1 MLSFYL
7 LIADSCKD
15 ACGFTKTIQ
24 TQILQVEFMAK
35 RLTQN
40 DLKKEEAG
48 QALEHKDYYFLAS
61 VEFLKQSE
69 GRKIINIKYSPILTY
84 YFISSNSLYLFT
96 ILPNILFEDTLNV
109 SFIIFIP

>member
-1 MLSFYL
+1 M
-7 LIADSCKD
+7 D
-15 ACGFTKTIQ
+15 
-24 TQILQVEFMAK
+24 K

-69 GRKIINIKYSPILTY
+69 QRKRNVNIKHSLILT
-84 YFISSNSLYLFT
+84 LFT
-96 ILPNILFEDTLNV
+96 LFLLIIKV
-109 SFIIFIP
+109 SLQPQQIFKIYC

>member
-1 MLSFYL
+1 
-7 LIADSCKD
+7 
-15 ACGFTKTIQ
+15 
-24 TQILQVEFMAK
+24 MAK

-48 QALEHKDYYFLAS
+48 QVLEHKDYYFLAS

-69 GRKIINIKYSPILTY
+69 GRKIIINTKYSPILTY

-96 ILPNILFEDTLNV
+96 TPPNILFQDTLNV
-109 SFIIFIP
+109 SFIIFFP